1 MNATGAMNVM
11 LGTIMWPNGGVNG
24 LIGDKGGVRG
34 S

>member
-1 MNATGAMNVM
+1 M
-11 LGTIMWPNGGVNG
+11 LGTIMRPNGGVNG